1 MLKSSL
7 WDYSNLHILV
17 KRTIT
22 VPNIATAATAANNDD
37 KKVIFKNCASFNDCI
52 SEINNTQ
59 VDNAKDVNVV
69 MPMYNLTEYG
79 DNCSKISET
88 FWQYCGV
95 KPALNNFRL
104 ILKKKITDQM
114 DNNST
119 KNVEITV
126 PLKISE
132 QFLENS
138 WNTFN

>member
-1 MLKSSL
+1 
-7 WDYSNLHILV
+7 
-17 KRTIT
+17 
-22 VPNIATAATAANNDD
+22 
-37 KKVIFKNCASFNDCI
+37 
-52 SEINNTQ
+52 
-59 VDNAKDVNVV
+59 

-138 WNTFN
+138 